1 MRKGLETERILI
13 IMEYADAGDLS
24 MVVKRQRELKQ
35 YLPEPDILSWFVQ
48 IALGLQ
54 YIHKKNILHRDLKT
68 QNIFVTSKKLVKIG
82 DFGISK
88 WLSHTLDL
96 ATTAIGT
103 PHYLSP
109 EICRRQPYSH
119 KSDMWSLGIVAK
131 YPISL
136 QIPIRLRSVRVV
148 LLAVGFPRSR
158 LCLLGCI
165 DRQVSPHYFDWTV
178 FLLQHRQ
185 MDRGNVRALPKH
197 FSPKLTDLVQVLLRP
212 VPDRRPSAET
222 LIQCAK
228 LEKEVNLT
236 H

>member
-136 QIPIRLRSVRVV
+136 QQNS
-148 LLAVGFPRSR
+148 
-158 LCLLGCI
+158 
-165 DRQVSPHYFDWTV
+165 DQVAFCTSCAPYSWL
-178 FLLQHRQ
+178 FLLQT
-185 MDRGNVRALPKH
+185 
-197 FSPKLTDLVQVLLRP
+197 S
-212 VPDRRPSAET
+212 SA
-222 LIQCAK
+222 
-228 LEKEVNLT
+228 
-236 H
+236 

>member
-24 MVVKRQRELKQ
+24 MVVKRQKELKQ

-119 KSDMWSLGIVAK
+119 KSDMWSLGIDIKFLA
-131 YPISL
+131 PPQNLIL
-136 QIPIRLRSVRVV
+136 IRLRPVRVV
-148 LLAVGFPRSR
+148 LLAVGFPCSG
-158 LCLLGCI
+158 LCLLGFIHC
-165 DRQVSPHYFDWTV
+165 QVSHQ
-178 FLLQHRQ
+178 LNLQSQ
-185 MDRGNVRALPKH
+185 
-197 FSPKLTDLVQVLLRP
+197 
-212 VPDRRPSAET
+212 
-222 LIQCAK
+222 
-228 LEKEVNLT
+228 
-236 H
+236 

>member
-119 KSDMWSLGIVAK
+119 KSDMWSLGIHIKFLAQ
-131 YPISL
+131 S
-136 QIPIRLRSVRVV
+136 QILTRLRPLRVV
-148 LLAVGFPRSR
+148 LLAVGFPCSG

-165 DRQVSPHYFDWTV
+165 HCQVSH
-178 FLLQHRQ
+178 QSQ
-185 MDRGNVRALPKH
+185 
-197 FSPKLTDLVQVLLRP
+197 
-212 VPDRRPSAET
+212 
-222 LIQCAK
+222 
-228 LEKEVNLT
+228 
-236 H
+236 

>member
-131 YPISL
+131 YPSPL
-136 QIPIRLRSVRVV
+136 RYQILTRMCSVRVV
-148 LLAVGFPRSR
+148 FLAVGFPRSR
-158 LCLLGCI
+158 LRLLGCI
-165 DRQVSPHYFDWTV
+165 DRQVLS
-178 FLLQHRQ
+178 
-185 MDRGNVRALPKH
+185 H
-197 FSPKLTDLVQVLLRP
+197 FSSST
-212 VPDRRPSAET
+212 
-222 LIQCAK
+222 
-228 LEKEVNLT
+228 
-236 H
+236 

>member
-24 MVVKRQRELKQ
+24 MVVKRQKELKQ

-119 KSDMWSLGIVAK
+119 KSDMWSLGIHIKFLA
-131 YPISL
+131 PPQS
-136 QIPIRLRSVRVV
+136 QILFRLRPVRVV
-148 LLAVGFPRSR
+148 LLAVGFPCSG

-165 DRQVSPHYFDWTV
+165 HRQVSHH
-178 FLLQHRQ
+178 LNLQSQ
-185 MDRGNVRALPKH
+185 
-197 FSPKLTDLVQVLLRP
+197 
-212 VPDRRPSAET
+212 
-222 LIQCAK
+222 
-228 LEKEVNLT
+228 
-236 H
+236 

>member
-35 YLPEPDILSWFVQ
+35 YLPESDILSWFVQ

-119 KSDMWSLGIVAK
+119 KSDMWSLGNN
-131 YPISL
+131 S
-136 QIPIRLRSVRVV
+136 SVM
-148 LLAVGFPRSR
+148 S
-158 LCLLGCI
+158 
-165 DRQVSPHYFDWTV
+165 QSNHT
-178 FLLQHRQ
+178 
-185 MDRGNVRALPKH
+185 
-197 FSPKLTDLVQVLLRP
+197 S
-212 VPDRRPSAET
+212 T
-222 LIQCAK
+222 LILISNCPQVAYYTSCAPCSW
-228 LEKEVNLT
+228 LFPPRTSFLWLHRLSGLT
-236 H
+236 LRTIIHAGWKVFN

>member
-1 MRKGLETERILI
+1 
-13 IMEYADAGDLS
+13 MEYADAGDLS

-35 YLPEPDILSWFVQ
+35 YLPESDILSWFVQ

-119 KSDMWSLGIVAK
+119 KSDMWSLGNIDIK
-131 YPISL
+131 YSIPL
-136 QIPIRLRSVRVV
+136 RQKNPIRLRSVRVV
-148 LLAVGFPRSR
+148 LLAVGFPCSR

-165 DRQVSPHYFDWTV
+165 DRQVSPYFCKNVKTNM
-178 FLLQHRQ
+178 QG
-185 MDRGNVRALPKH
+185 DRATLAEALFPEDDRPGASAA
-197 FSPKLTDLVQVLLRP
+197 SPCT
-212 VPDRRPSAET
+212 
-222 LIQCAK
+222 
-228 LEKEVNLT
+228 
-236 H
+236 

>member
-35 YLPEPDILSWFVQ
+35 YLPESDILSWFVQ

-119 KSDMWSLGIVAK
+119 KSDMWSLGNNIRCYCNVTIKSHCHIDIDIKSASGCVL
-131 YPISL
+131 YELCSL
-136 QIPIRLRSVRVV
+136 QLAFPAPDFVSLVASIVRS
-148 LLAVGFPRSR
+148 
-158 LCLLGCI
+158 
-165 DRQVSPHYFDWTV
+165 
-178 FLLQHRQ
+178 
-185 MDRGNVRALPKH
+185 
-197 FSPKLTDLVQVLLRP
+197 
-212 VPDRRPSAET
+212 
-222 LIQCAK
+222 
-228 LEKEVNLT
+228 
-236 H
+236 

>member
-35 YLPEPDILSWFVQ
+35 YLPESDILSWFVQ

-96 ATTAIGT
+96 ATAAIGT
-103 PHYLSP
+103 
-109 EICRRQPYSH
+109 
-119 KSDMWSLGIVAK
+119 LG
-131 YPISL
+131 
-136 QIPIRLRSVRVV
+136 
-148 LLAVGFPRSR
+148 
-158 LCLLGCI
+158 
-165 DRQVSPHYFDWTV
+165 
-178 FLLQHRQ
+178 
-185 MDRGNVRALPKH
+185 
-197 FSPKLTDLVQVLLRP
+197 
-212 VPDRRPSAET
+212 
-222 LIQCAK
+222 
-228 LEKEVNLT
+228 
-236 H
+236 